1 MEANQIIDLM
11 KAVSEAGLTDFTY
24 EESGL
29 KIRMQKRPDKKILPP
44 PHPGQGQCPPPGAPM
59 PPAFGA
65 YPPPEAPMPP
75 AFGTCPPQMASQQM
89 NPGSFPLSAAMP
101 AESQQGS
108 PQAVSDAEAANGQ
121 TDGQVV
127 NCPLVGTFYAAGS
140 PDAEPF
146 VQVGDTVKKGDV
158 LGIVEAMKLMNEI
171 ESDYDGVVKQIL
183 VKNGELVEYDQPLF
197 VIE

>member
-1 MEANQIIDLM
+1 MEVNQIIDLM

-29 KIRMQKRPDKKILPP
+29 KIRMQKHPEKKILPP
-44 PHPGQGQCPPPGAPM
+44 PHPEQGHCPPPGAAM
-59 PPAFGA
+59 PPFFSA
-65 YPPPEAPMPP
+65 
-75 AFGTCPPQMASQQM
+75 CPPQGEPMQAAFRTYPPQGALQQM
-89 NPGSFPLSAAMP
+89 SPGSFPPPAMAA
-101 AESQQGS
+101 AEN
-108 PQAVSDAEAANGQ
+108 PQSNAQTASGEEAQDDQTEGQ
-121 TDGQVV
+121 IV
-127 NCPLVGTFYAAGS
+127 NCPLVGTFYASGS

-171 ESDYDGVVKQIL
+171 ESDYDGVVEQIL

-197 VIE
+197 IIK